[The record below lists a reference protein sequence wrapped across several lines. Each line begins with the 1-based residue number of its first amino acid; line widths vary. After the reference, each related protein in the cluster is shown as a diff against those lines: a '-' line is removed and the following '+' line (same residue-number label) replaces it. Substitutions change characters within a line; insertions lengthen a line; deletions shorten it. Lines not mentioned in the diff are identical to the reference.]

1 MEFPSVCN
9 HTSEFFVKTKWDDQ
23 VEGVRFVS
31 VITSMISIGN
41 SRPNWTTGSSVT
53 MQLIV
58 PLTTFVTYKALF

>member
-31 VITSMISIGN
+31 VITIGN

-58 PLTTFVTYKALF
+58 PLTKFVTYKALF

>member
-41 SRPNWTTGSSVT
+41 SRPNWTTRSSVT
-53 MQLIV
+53 N
-58 PLTTFVTYKALF
+58 